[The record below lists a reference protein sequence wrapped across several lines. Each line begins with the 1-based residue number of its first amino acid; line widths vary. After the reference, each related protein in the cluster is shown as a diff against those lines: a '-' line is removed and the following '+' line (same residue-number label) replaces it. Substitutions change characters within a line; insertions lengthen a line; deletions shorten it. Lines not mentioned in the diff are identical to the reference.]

1 MEKEVNGEIRIL
13 CIEDNSND
21 YEIIKRFLEKKMK
34 EINLERESVG
44 LRGLT
49 KMRKEKFD
57 ILLLDYRL
65 PDINGLEVMEIMKK
79 EGIDVPII
87 MLTGKG
93 DEKVAVEAMKKGV
106 GDYIVKDDLETEK
119 LSESIT
125 QLIDLTKF
133 IKKWDNVFKEI
144 RGMSKRRSTTTIL
157 ASMLSESIH
166 GIGKTML
173 VHKTNLNFKSIKK
186 YLAYLLNNDFLSVHY
201 IKGKE
206 NFKTTKKGLLL
217 LRQLR
222 EIEEYFE

>member
-79 EGIDVPII
+79 EGMDVPII

-217 LRQLR
+217 LKHLR

>member
-13 CIEDNSND
+13 CIEDDSND

-106 GDYIVKDDLETEK
+106 GDYIVKDDLGTEK

-157 ASMLSESIH
+157 ASVLSESIH

>member
-222 EIEEYFE
+222 EMEEYFE

>member
-1 MEKEVNGEIRIL
+1 MEKEANGEIRIL

-21 YEIIKRFLEKKMK
+21 YEIIKRVLEKKMK

-49 KMRKEKFD
+49 KMRKEEFD
-57 ILLLDYRL
+57 VLLLDYRL

-106 GDYIVKDDLETEK
+106 GDYIVKDDLGTEK

-157 ASMLSESIH
+157 ASVLSESIH

-186 YLAYLLNNDFLSVHY
+186 YLAYLLNNDFLSVYY